1 MALDQLTRLKELV
14 EFAQQTA
21 LMRSNPVSDVSKY
34 NIFTEFDYNISS
46 LPGVHVNENDN
57 NDQEYEIW
65 ISIDRLHE
73 SPAPRSNSEILD
85 VWLENSNNPAIEPK
99 LKPFVQ
105 AQSLA
110 EMGALSLNEGGD
122 ASVRILTQLDSYE
135 YKDHVF
141 SLYKSFLEIIWRPWA
156 GQEKLKRRTISLYSK
171 LFTLKQQ
178 LEGGIIDTQLEL
190 VLGMGIASWNMSG
203 LNVNFP
209 LITKLVELTLN
220 DRTMA
225 IEVRPRD
232 KEPIVEL
239 AIFSANDNP
248 AVSDLEKFSREF
260 FSQQIESFSPFD
272 PSTFEPLL
280 KTAAALLDP
289 QGIFVTEEMKKNDPL
304 INKREERLKVF
315 NSWVLFARPRGASIF
330 IQDLE
335 RFKRKMEE
343 ELVILPNA
351 LAALVTEPSKENSEL
366 KLPLFRGIS
375 VLSGESEES
384 AAEKAQ
390 DLYFPMPYNDE
401 QVRIVQ
407 LLDASDGVV
416 VQGPPG
422 TGKTHTIANIICHY
436 LALGKRVLVTSMK
449 DPALAVLQEKLP
461 QSLRT
466 LAISLLSSEQ
476 AGMKQFEHS
485 ILKIASEVQKID
497 RKAWA
502 SEVKSLEDSIDDLHL
517 RLKAIDLDIEA
528 WAKCNLSKIELDN
541 ELIEPTKAAEEA
553 LLLPENNILSED
565 ELTIDKKYTPRFSP
579 SDIDQLKEA
588 RKLLS
593 KDIVYL
599 DARLPEIDLFPESR
613 EIIRTH
619 LDLINFNEIQSLI
632 ENGEIPKLVSSS
644 AETYNEAEGLL
655 EDIYR
660 MKGLRQSIKDSNCSW
675 SSLIF
680 NRLRDSKEDEILEM
694 FVSLGDELESN
705 VQLNKKFLARP
716 ITIQTGIELNDE
728 VTLAIGNLS
737 EGKKPFGIAGLF
749 GKGKEK
755 AVIDSIRILN
765 SPPKDSDEWSYVLD
779 HMSHL
784 KNLRGLIT
792 RWNAIAGL
800 ISLPVY
806 SSEPEESQK
815 ALESYTLYKKHVE
828 YIHLEERVI
837 SLIKKLIP
845 SWTKV
850 QLLRKDSSILID
862 AERIFLNH
870 ISRNKLSEVW
880 AVKES
885 FQNILSGCNGK
896 ITHAIHEFLDNSLGN
911 PDISDIQL
919 QSQWTTLMDELRRIN
934 SLRAHFETLKKI
946 TGLISSSGAPKWA
959 LRLTREAAIQDEEDE
974 LLPDNLFDIWRGKR
988 LASYLDQ
995 IYGKSDLKKLAAK
1008 RSEMEHELSGAYKEI
1023 VTKKTWLKL
1032 AENATPDVR
1041 SALMAYLSAIAK
1053 IGKGTGKRAIRYRQD
1068 ARRAAYKANPAIPC
1082 WIMPHYRISE
1092 SLPAEFGCFDL
1103 VVIDEA
1109 SQSDL
1114 TALPAILRAKK
1125 ILVVGDDKQVSPDG
1139 VGLEEEKIRSL
1150 MQRFLNNQVETFR
1163 PQMTPERSVYDLFKV
1178 VFAQSSVMLREHFR
1192 CAAPIIEYSK
1202 REFYNHEIKPLRI
1215 PRPSERLDPSL
1226 VDVLLNDGLREGD
1239 TNSAEARY
1247 IVDQI
1252 KLLLKDPKTKDRSI
1266 GVVSL
1271 LGDKQALKIWEM
1283 LEEEIGLEMI
1293 QKNRI
1298 TCGDARTFQGKERDI
1313 MFLSMVV
1320 SKENAIAL
1328 TRDSF
1333 AQRFNVAA
1341 SRAKD
1346 RMYLVRSIQAEDLS
1360 DADKL
1365 RRGLISHFSAP
1376 FDEGIIVSR
1385 TDKQLCSTN
1394 LEREL
1399 FDILTEKGFVV
1410 YPQVAAGDFHIDL
1423 VVEGAQDRR
1432 LAIECDGDRQ
1442 LGIEKWK
1449 DDLRR
1454 QRILERAGWHFWCC
1468 FASSF
1473 IWKREELLDD
1483 LFSTLKVNGI
1493 EPLKT
1498 E

>member
-1 MALDQLTRLKELV
+1 
-14 EFAQQTA
+14 
-21 LMRSNPVSDVSKY
+21 
-34 NIFTEFDYNISS
+34 
-46 LPGVHVNENDN
+46 
-57 NDQEYEIW
+57 
-65 ISIDRLHE
+65 
-73 SPAPRSNSEILD
+73 
-85 VWLENSNNPAIEPK
+85 
-99 LKPFVQ
+99 
-105 AQSLA
+105 
-110 EMGALSLNEGGD
+110 
-122 ASVRILTQLDSYE
+122 
-135 YKDHVF
+135 
-141 SLYKSFLEIIWRPWA
+141 
-156 GQEKLKRRTISLYSK
+156 
-171 LFTLKQQ
+171 
-178 LEGGIIDTQLEL
+178 
-190 VLGMGIASWNMSG
+190 
-203 LNVNFP
+203 
-209 LITKLVELTLN
+209 
-220 DRTMA
+220 
-225 IEVRPRD
+225 
-232 KEPIVEL
+232 
-239 AIFSANDNP
+239 
-248 AVSDLEKFSREF
+248 
-260 FSQQIESFSPFD
+260 
-272 PSTFEPLL
+272 
-280 KTAAALLDP
+280 
-289 QGIFVTEEMKKNDPL
+289 
-304 INKREERLKVF
+304 
-315 NSWVLFARPRGASIF
+315 
-330 IQDLE
+330 
-335 RFKRKMEE
+335 
-343 ELVILPNA
+343 
-351 LAALVTEPSKENSEL
+351 
-366 KLPLFRGIS
+366 
-375 VLSGESEES
+375 
-384 AAEKAQ
+384 
-390 DLYFPMPYNDE
+390 
-401 QVRIVQ
+401 
-407 LLDASDGVV
+407 
-416 VQGPPG
+416 
-422 TGKTHTIANIICHY
+422 
-436 LALGKRVLVTSMK
+436 
-449 DPALAVLQEKLP
+449 
-461 QSLRT
+461 
-466 LAISLLSSEQ
+466 
-476 AGMKQFEHS
+476 
-485 ILKIASEVQKID
+485 
-497 RKAWA
+497 
-502 SEVKSLEDSIDDLHL
+502 
-517 RLKAIDLDIEA
+517 
-528 WAKCNLSKIELDN
+528 
-541 ELIEPTKAAEEA
+541 
-553 LLLPENNILSED
+553 
-565 ELTIDKKYTPRFSP
+565 
-579 SDIDQLKEA
+579 
-588 RKLLS
+588 
-593 KDIVYL
+593 
-599 DARLPEIDLFPESR
+599 
-613 EIIRTH
+613 
-619 LDLINFNEIQSLI
+619 
-632 ENGEIPKLVSSS
+632 
-644 AETYNEAEGLL
+644 
-655 EDIYR
+655 
-660 MKGLRQSIKDSNCSW
+660 
-675 SSLIF
+675 
-680 NRLRDSKEDEILEM
+680 
-694 FVSLGDELESN
+694 
-705 VQLNKKFLARP
+705 
-716 ITIQTGIELNDE
+716 
-728 VTLAIGNLS
+728 
-737 EGKKPFGIAGLF
+737 
-749 GKGKEK
+749 
-755 AVIDSIRILN
+755 
-765 SPPKDSDEWSYVLD
+765 
-779 HMSHL
+779 
-784 KNLRGLIT
+784 
-792 RWNAIAGL
+792 
-800 ISLPVY
+800 
-806 SSEPEESQK
+806 
-815 ALESYTLYKKHVE
+815 
-828 YIHLEERVI
+828 
-837 SLIKKLIP
+837 IKKLIP

-974 LLPDNLFDIWRGKR
+974 LLPDNLFDLWRGKR
-988 LASYLDQ
+988 LAFYLDQ

-1239 TNSAEARY
+1239 TNSSEARY

-1432 LAIECDGDRQ
+1432 LAIECDGDRH
-1442 LGIEKWK
+1442 LSVEKWK

-1454 QRILERAGWHFWCC
+1454 QRILERAGWHFWRC